1 MQTQQQQE
9 KQEQSQVQPRADRQ
23 AYIDSLHLPHLAA
36 DQLNE
41 LLATLPEGAV
51 SHHLISVLAS
61 GLTRDQAVEQADADG
76 YLRGK
81 NEHIE
86 AVAHVPPADAEA
98 VPAVPPF
105 PVYRRRSVW
114 DD

>member
-1 MQTQQQQE
+1 MQTPQQQE
-9 KQEQSQVQPRADRQ
+9 KQEQPQAQPPDHRQ
-23 AYIDSLHLPHLAA
+23 AYIASLHLPDLAA

-51 SHHLISVLAS
+51 SHHLISVLAG
-61 GLTRDQAVEQADADG
+61 GLTRDQAVEQAEADG

-81 NEHIE
+81 NERIE
-86 AVAHVPPADAEA
+86 AVAHVPPAEAEA
-98 VPAVPPF
+98 APAVPPF